1 MIFIAVSRIA
11 RLICFYY
18 YLLIGSSVKNVNDKR
33 PVAILRNHGLCFIH
47 SLKQKLKSLNLFML
61 CGNVIYGFFFDV
73 AGISWDKLNSKWRKY
88 SNPRSGQYLT
98 HAHSHITRAVEAM
111 TAASPLSRLISMA
124 WPSDLWTNKVVF
136 FVVVVV
142 SRRAYTKECNAV
154 PPINTQNTD
163 TRPQHCTSSTVH
175 YISPQDGRTSTPN
188 IARVMSHVGHPLL
201 NYTTSPIST
210 AHNDKLKNAGGLTKL
225 TNYSAIAKRPH

>member
-1 MIFIAVSRIA
+1 MAFALSTAWNKNSR
-11 RLICFYY
+11 
-18 YLLIGSSVKNVNDKR
+18 G
-33 PVAILRNHGLCFIH
+33 
-47 SLKQKLKSLNLFML
+47 LNLFML

-88 SNPRSGQYLT
+88 TNPRSGQNLT
-98 HAHSHITRAVEAM
+98 HAHSHITRAVGAIDSCFTLIKAHQHGMAVGPMNKQSRVFCCCCCFEAGVHKGVQCC
-111 TAASPLSRLISMA
+111 AA
-124 WPSDLWTNKVVF
+124 
-136 FVVVVV
+136 
-142 SRRAYTKECNAV
+142 
-154 PPINTQNTD
+154 INIQNTD

-175 YISPQDGRTSTPN
+175 YISPQDGCTSTPN
-188 IARVMSHVGHPLL
+188 IATVMIHVRHPLL